1 MMVAS
6 MVILRAR
13 ITFVNISSHMVQVLG
28 FIRLGRTPN
37 ARNGTESTPRIGT
50 GTCICSQHPLQ
61 ILDCSNSAIVSSGSR
76 ERGLILLAGV
86 GASKAVPYAADRR
99 RNGEVV
105 LYAFDP
111 IEQDGDELRD
121 LPLIER
127 KRLLPLPGE
136 PISGCMI
143 KF

>member
-1 MMVAS
+1 M
-6 MVILRAR
+6 
-13 ITFVNISSHMVQVLG
+13 
-28 FIRLGRTPN
+28 
-37 ARNGTESTPRIGT
+37 
-50 GTCICSQHPLQ
+50 Q

-99 RNGEVV
+99 RDGEVV

-127 KRLLPLPGE
+127 KRLLAKLSAVLNGDRSSSLN
-136 PISGCMI
+136 I
-143 KF
+143 